1 MGFTADPD
9 ELLSALNE
17 LLEAERAGA
26 RVAFRTAKE
35 VLEPEL
41 KSPVTAI
48 QRDEAQCDIPSRLA
62 FLNRGRSWVVR
73 RLAARRSTLPTGSPQ

>member
-1 MGFTADPD
+1 MRSVADHD
-9 ELLSALNE
+9 ELLPALNE

-41 KSPVTAI
+41 KSLVTGDA
-48 QRDEAQCDIPSRLA
+48 PS
-62 FLNRGRSWVVR
+62 GGQS
-73 RLAARRSTLPTGSPQ
+73 Q